1 MIRTSPIM
9 AEKMVAKRKLWTTKS
24 MEAAYEAIIKGKGLR
39 EASRMHNVP
48 VETLRRRVNGSV
60 AVGCK
65 PGPAT
70 ILSDEEEDL
79 LCEYII
85 NIADMG
91 YGLTREDIQR
101 LACKIAEKTG
111 RKHSFKDGKAGRG
124 WFDGFKAHHPNLS
137 FCNPQSLS
145 FARALSASEY
155 VVADFF
161 CKARKH
167 LWQAKS
173 NHQAHAS
180 LQC

>member
-1 MIRTSPIM
+1 
-9 AEKMVAKRKLWTTKS
+9 MVAKRKLWTTES
-24 MEAAYEAIIKGKGLR
+24 MEAAYEAVINDKGLR

-48 VETLRRRVNGSV
+48 VETLRRRVTGSV
-60 AVGCK
+60 AMGCK

-91 YGLTREDIQR
+91 YGLTREDIQQ

-111 RKHSFKDGKAGRG
+111 CKHPVKDGKAGRG
-124 WFDGFKAHHPNLS
+124 WFDGFKARHPKLS
-137 FCNPQSLS
+137 FRTPQSLS
-145 FARALSASEY
+145 FARAVSANEY
-155 VVADFF
+155 LVSDFF
-161 CKARKH
+161 FKTWEH
-167 LWQAKS
+167 LWQAKP

>member
-1 MIRTSPIM
+1 
-9 AEKMVAKRKLWTTKS
+9 
-24 MEAAYEAIIKGKGLR
+24 MEASYEAVIKDKGLR

-48 VETLRRRVNGSV
+48 VETLRGVNGSV

-70 ILSDEEEDL
+70 ILSEEEEDL

-101 LACKIAEKTG
+101 LACKTAEKTG
-111 RKHSFKDGKAGRG
+111 CKHPFKDGKAGRG
-124 WFDGFKAHHPNLS
+124 WFDGFKARHPNLS
-137 FCNPQSLS
+137 FRIPQSLA

-161 CKARKH
+161 FFFCKAWEH